1 MMARL
6 TVRPGPLASLLALL
20 CLSMCLGACSETQSP
35 LATHTDE
42 ESARP
47 APSRD
52 PLEILFIGSSYF
64 AFNDLPGLF
73 GSLAADRGRDVDI
86 EVRVPLG
93 WSLNDH
99 MNSYDTHEMITSR
112 DWDIIILQGS
122 GVAVAYPPW
131 VPYNPTSTLIWF
143 DQFIHG
149 HCSTTEIMFSMPWA
163 HEDGNLWHSGGT
175 DDYFAMYERVYDNTL
190 AYPEIVDLVI
200 APVASAWHTIML
212 EEPPLHYLF
221 ADDWYH
227 PSQRGSYLTAC
238 AIYASVFRETAVGA
252 DFLGGLPENEARH
265 FQIVA
270 SGTVLND
277 LELWH
282 LASPV
287 TSVD

>member
-6 TVRPGPLASLLALL
+6 TLRPGHFASLLALL
-20 CLSMCLGACSETQSP
+20 CLSMVLGACSETQSP
-35 LATHTDE
+35 LAPHADE
-42 ESARP
+42 ASARP

-52 PLEILFIGSSYF
+52 PLEILFIGNSHF
-64 AFNDLPGLF
+64 NFNDLPALF
-73 GSLAADRGRDVDI
+73 GSLAADRGQDVEI
-86 EVRVPLG
+86 EARVPLG
-93 WSLNDH
+93 WSLEDH
-99 MNSYDTHEMITSR
+99 FNSQVTRDMITSR
-112 DWDIIILQGS
+112 DWDVVVLQGS
-122 GVAVAYPPW
+122 GPAVGYPTL
-131 VPYNPTSTLIWF
+131 VPFNPTSNLILF
-143 DQFIHG
+143 EQVIHG

-163 HEDGNLWHSGGT
+163 HEDGMLWYPLPH
-175 DDYFAMYERVYDNTL
+175 DYFVMYQRIYDNTL

-200 APVASAWHTIML
+200 APVGSAWHAIML

-252 DFLGGLPENEARH
+252 GFLGGLPENEARH